1 MATQVVNAQPGQ
13 TITILVRA
21 VQNTSN
27 GVVYSDYASLQYLVP
42 DTNVTGGNIGSSN
55 TSTDVQLGGGSLYA
69 GTFNA
74 NVGLIN
80 LANTTPIGKGVI
92 LNQYGLAAF
101 NNGTKEFFLNALDGT
116 ATFAGT
122 ISTTYTDV
130 NGTHVLQIGQNAGNS
145 GKAGIYIN
153 DQNYW
158 YADGTW
164 SATASNIQGALV
176 STNILTP
183 GPISNL
189 KNTWKDSSLAQTSN
203 LTVTWDFDTSGIQS
217 TGVGAYSNQ
226 NTKDFLLSFI
236 LTDGTTKTISVPA
249 NKSPTIS
256 QKYVLTTA
264 LNQGLFGLSQ
274 TTNLASISV
283 RAEDTFGNLGPAS
296 TLVVESYVSPLVALA
311 AAVTPTVVGV
321 NNGYTVSITPSAAA
335 KTLFSDPSFA
345 AMEIAESISSATSWN
360 STQFATISVGTVNP
374 ATILTSNLNARWVA
388 VRYVD
393 ILGGSTSWSTV
404 SNPQPVSPVTINV
417 SAPNEVASDVVAFK
431 ALGSTANAGD
441 DIGVAVTVYSVN
453 ISSATG
459 TGGPT
464 GTMTYVTSTAHGFKT
479 GDQVAVTG
487 VSPDTNFNTIQTVT
501 YIDATTF
508 SMTGSGSTSSTGGI
522 VQYSGVTYIAKL
534 VSTVSTSKV
543 GYFYFTPDGTYG
555 TGHLVQNFTITK
567 SDLFNQLGGYYSS
580 FNGLLISVNPSGIRS
595 TGKSIATFSRTS
607 TLSSGAAPILSTYAV
622 ADGYTAT
629 YDFSTTNATHGEIY
643 QKHSSWGTITTPID
657 YLNGTWVS
665 NTVSPSASNQLVL
678 TNVTDNALNS
688 ITTFGDVD
696 GAFPTGYQIFGA
708 NVAPNTYIVSGSYTA
723 PNFTLVLNK
732 SLLGTGSG
740 TYKANALVYSGQS
753 PANITN
759 SLYDQFYVIL
769 RLYDDFGNASPI
781 SGVSQVTPTNA
792 GSISSFT
799 NAVNIGGAAGAVY
812 VGTDLASVGE
822 RVVIASKDNTTTNSI
837 TGFSGISGIY
847 AFDNSNT
854 VTTAII
860 ANATAGAYTFKTTK
874 ALIADWYIDSTKI
887 QNTLG
892 VASNYV
898 GMSATGIYSFWAGS
912 TTSGGDSNAKF
923 AVTPTGYVQA
933 KNISIIGSG
942 TVSISSAVGSGAGN
956 LITYTAAGHGLSPGQ
971 LISINSTTGGPT
983 FNLQNVQVYT
993 TPTLNTFTVQS
1004 IANGTASGGT
1014 AYPILISAGGVF
1026 TVNGAG
1032 IMSAT
1037 GANITGTINAQ
1048 FGQISGN
1055 LSLGGS
1061 LYSGTIK
1068 TSTITSVAPN
1078 ASTGAVYTGTNSFIA
1093 GDVVAISGISPAI
1106 YSGIWTVTAAN
1117 STTFTIGSNT
1127 STTAIT
1133 VGTGQAIS
1141 TSVQS
1146 FIMNNAG
1153 LIFNSPTTQ
1162 GITTIDATTGYLS
1175 TQSAN
1180 IGGWLVNPSTNL
1192 GSLYKTTTAGT
1203 IKLDSVNARVS
1214 VQSTA
1219 NPTYTA
1225 GINTPSATSD
1235 VVFWAGNGGV
1245 STSNNFYVTADGT
1258 LHATGAVFGDYATTT
1273 ALNTTNGNVTTANT
1287 NASNAVTTANAAKA
1301 KADTSLQ
1308 AGGYAVANASN
1319 QITSINTNGITIKSG
1334 NSFTL
1339 NTDTTANF
1347 QLSALVL
1354 NSSGIAAYNASTYT
1368 FYIDNSGNAYFGGT
1382 LVAASGS
1389 FSGAITA
1396 TSGKIGGFTIN
1407 SNDYLSYGT
1416 TNLWGGSTLNTYA
1429 LTDSSRGIY
1438 VHGLFSDFGMTVTG
1452 DVAIITP
1459 PTDLRGSTTA
1469 SGNRTGTTSAAN
1481 GYFNSSSGY
1490 FTYSTASSQRYK
1502 NSIVDLNE
1510 IPELNASKILNLKPR
1525 AFKYNSDYIQDN
1537 DQRFDQMIPGF
1548 ISEEIHEVF
1557 PISVDIQDGKIETW
1571 NERMLI
1577 PGMVSLLQD
1586 LYKKIDILQAQLDS
1600 LTK

>member
-80 LANTTPIGKGVI
+80 LANTTPTGKGVI

-723 PNFTLVLNK
+723 M
-732 SLLGTGSG
+732 SL
-740 TYKANALVYSGQS
+740 
-753 PANITN
+753 
-759 SLYDQFYVIL
+759 
-769 RLYDDFGNASPI
+769 
-781 SGVSQVTPTNA
+781 
-792 GSISSFT
+792 
-799 NAVNIGGAAGAVY
+799 
-812 VGTDLASVGE
+812 
-822 RVVIASKDNTTTNSI
+822 
-837 TGFSGISGIY
+837 
-847 AFDNSNT
+847 
-854 VTTAII
+854 
-860 ANATAGAYTFKTTK
+860 
-874 ALIADWYIDSTKI
+874 
-887 QNTLG
+887 
-892 VASNYV
+892 
-898 GMSATGIYSFWAGS
+898 
-912 TTSGGDSNAKF
+912 
-923 AVTPTGYVQA
+923 
-933 KNISIIGSG
+933 
-942 TVSISSAVGSGAGN
+942 
-956 LITYTAAGHGLSPGQ
+956 
-971 LISINSTTGGPT
+971 
-983 FNLQNVQVYT
+983 
-993 TPTLNTFTVQS
+993 
-1004 IANGTASGGT
+1004 
-1014 AYPILISAGGVF
+1014 
-1026 TVNGAG
+1026 
-1032 IMSAT
+1032 IM
-1037 GANITGTINAQ
+1037 
-1048 FGQISGN
+1048 
-1055 LSLGGS
+1055 
-1061 LYSGTIK
+1061 
-1068 TSTITSVAPN
+1068 
-1078 ASTGAVYTGTNSFIA
+1078 
-1093 GDVVAISGISPAI
+1093 
-1106 YSGIWTVTAAN
+1106 
-1117 STTFTIGSNT
+1117 
-1127 STTAIT
+1127 
-1133 VGTGQAIS
+1133 
-1141 TSVQS
+1141 
-1146 FIMNNAG
+1146 
-1153 LIFNSPTTQ
+1153 
-1162 GITTIDATTGYLS
+1162 
-1175 TQSAN
+1175 
-1180 IGGWLVNPSTNL
+1180 
-1192 GSLYKTTTAGT
+1192 
-1203 IKLDSVNARVS
+1203 
-1214 VQSTA
+1214 
-1219 NPTYTA
+1219 
-1225 GINTPSATSD
+1225 
-1235 VVFWAGNGGV
+1235 
-1245 STSNNFYVTADGT
+1245 
-1258 LHATGAVFGDYATTT
+1258 
-1273 ALNTTNGNVTTANT
+1273 
-1287 NASNAVTTANAAKA
+1287 
-1301 KADTSLQ
+1301 
-1308 AGGYAVANASN
+1308 
-1319 QITSINTNGITIKSG
+1319 
-1334 NSFTL
+1334 
-1339 NTDTTANF
+1339 
-1347 QLSALVL
+1347 
-1354 NSSGIAAYNASTYT
+1354 
-1368 FYIDNSGNAYFGGT
+1368 
-1382 LVAASGS
+1382 
-1389 FSGAITA
+1389 
-1396 TSGKIGGFTIN
+1396 
-1407 SNDYLSYGT
+1407 
-1416 TNLWGGSTLNTYA
+1416 
-1429 LTDSSRGIY
+1429 
-1438 VHGLFSDFGMTVTG
+1438 
-1452 DVAIITP
+1452 
-1459 PTDLRGSTTA
+1459 
-1469 SGNRTGTTSAAN
+1469 
-1481 GYFNSSSGY
+1481 
-1490 FTYSTASSQRYK
+1490 
-1502 NSIVDLNE
+1502 
-1510 IPELNASKILNLKPR
+1510 
-1525 AFKYNSDYIQDN
+1525 
-1537 DQRFDQMIPGF
+1537 
-1548 ISEEIHEVF
+1548 IH
-1557 PISVDIQDGKIETW
+1557 S
-1571 NERMLI
+1571 
-1577 PGMVSLLQD
+1577 
-1586 LYKKIDILQAQLDS
+1586 
-1600 LTK
+1600 